1 MIKRALIFG
10 LFLTS
15 TVTFAQEPNKCKVGG
30 AWVYQDSPCKVIAT
44 AKPSTPVSTTSSAA
58 PVPAATPSAPTAAQS
73 ELERQ
78 KAFLAKGAKDR
89 KISDLKFEIEQAELG
104 ITNLRKKMTDELARL
119 ENQKYGTNNNLAG
132 AVYLNSLATERQ
144 AVTSRYEIDINAQRD
159 KLKQLRDELVA
170 AQKS

>member
-1 MIKRALIFG
+1 MTQTTLIFA
-10 LFLTS
+10 LFLAS

-44 AKPSTPVSTTSSAA
+44 AKPSTSAPAASPAAVPV
-58 PVPAATPSAPTAAQS
+58 ATPSAPTAAQS

-78 KAFLAKGAKDR
+78 KAYLVKGAQDR
-89 KISDLKFEIEQAELG
+89 KISDLKYEIERTELG
-104 ITNLRKKMTDELARL
+104 ISNLRKKMADELASL
-119 ENQKYGTNNNLAG
+119 EHQKYGANNNLAG

-159 KLKQLRDELVA
+159 KLKQLRDDLTKT
-170 AQKS
+170 Q